1 MTKHPNKRFFIY
13 ALLLSGLFLIVHL
26 LGWREYTNIL
36 SGTGQIAAWQM
47 FCGLSY
53 MLLYICFV
61 GIVPILV
68 IAAGLLRGGVI
79 IRKYLHASGK

>member
-1 MTKHPNKRFFIY
+1 MSKHPNKRFLVY

-36 SGTGQIAAWQM
+36 SGTGQITVWQM
-47 FCGLSY
+47 FCGVIY
-53 MLLYICFV
+53 TLLYVCFV

-68 IAAGLLRGGVI
+68 IAAGLLDGGAI
-79 IRKYLHASGK
+79 IRKYWGAGGK